1 LLRTLES
8 KHRGKQYMQLAN
20 DTVAGWKVAS
30 AEEAAALIRL
40 AEELRLTWTEEK
52 PQRKGKAMS

>member
-1 LLRTLES
+1 
-8 KHRGKQYMQLAN
+8 MQLAN

>member
-1 LLRTLES
+1 
-8 KHRGKQYMQLAN
+8 MQLAN
-20 DTVAGWKVAS
+20 DTVTEWKVAS
-30 AEEAAALIRL
+30 AEEAAASIRL

>member
-8 KHRGKQYMQLAN
+8 KHRVKQYMQLAN
-20 DTVAGWKVAS
+20 DTVTEWKVAS
-30 AEEAAALIRL
+30 AEEAAASIRL